1 MKSYKT
7 DFGQE
12 ALLKEYTNY
21 QITPLTTISKGKMI
35 PPIYNHME
43 KTLIIFININMK
55 YGYLGS
61 SFHVS
66 TNYKLYPP
74 TTKHSFSFLGWF
86 GVVHLSKSTNNN
98 S

>member
-1 MKSYKT
+1 MKLYKI

-21 QITPLTTISKGKMI
+21 QITPLMTISKGKMI
-35 PPIYNHME
+35 PPMYNHME
-43 KTLIIFININMK
+43 KTLRINININMK

-66 TNYKLYPP
+66 TNSKLHAP
-74 TTKHSFSFLGWF
+74 TTKDFIFIF
-86 GVVHLSKSTNNN
+86 GLVWCCSPFKIYKQQ
-98 S
+98 